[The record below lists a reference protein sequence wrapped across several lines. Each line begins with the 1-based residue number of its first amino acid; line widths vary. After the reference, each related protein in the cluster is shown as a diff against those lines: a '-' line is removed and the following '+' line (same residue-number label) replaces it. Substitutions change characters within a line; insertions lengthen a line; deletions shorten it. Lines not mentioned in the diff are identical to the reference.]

1 MTKLKFIIGLF
12 FLALLTGCAPLATF
26 SLSNEVDMEVHSVS
40 ATDSELSVKVKF
52 VNKTGFPEIVQE
64 GHAEDGI
71 VFVEKFAAGSRSYTD
86 HHFGSELTAP
96 KIERTFKV
104 YAGLTTDTDETFLG
118 FAMLPANKD
127 GSVVTLIPK
136 NFNSRYQESH
146 VLRGRVVGQST
157 VSGEWH
163 IIWWPGKVVVLT
175 PTGKLV
181 FEDGESHIER

>member
-1 MTKLKFIIGLF
+1 M
-12 FLALLTGCAPLATF
+12 
-26 SLSNEVDMEVHSVS
+26 
-40 ATDSELSVKVKF
+40 
-52 VNKTGFPEIVQE
+52 
-64 GHAEDGI
+64 
-71 VFVEKFAAGSRSYTD
+71 
-86 HHFGSELTAP
+86 TAP